1 MSDIFDE
8 DRMMQA
14 LGRYVPAGETVR
26 AGIHGIGID
35 SEVKE
40 IFGKCVLVDGRLY
53 PDENGG
59 VLEVFQMRRVYRHYG
74 TLSDGCGM

>member
-59 VLEVFQMRRVYRHYG
+59 VLEV
-74 TLSDGCGM
+74 SK